1 MGLEMIDAGWL
12 SILPP
17 LIAITLAL
25 ISKEVYSS
33 LFLGVLSGMCVYSFS
48 TGGNILQAVTYVFDM
63 MALKIGENG
72 YMIIF
77 LVLLGSL
84 VVVVTRSGG
93 SDAYGQWAGKRIRK
107 RTSAKLATALLGLLI
122 FVDDGFNCLTVGTVM
137 RPITDKC
144 RISRE
149 KLAYLLDATAAPVC
163 IIAPISSWAVAVA
176 SEVEEAGGLNAF
188 VQTIPYNLYAVL
200 TIVMVF
206 FLSATNFDFGPM
218 KKAEPDSQKAELQ
231 TDGKAEPERAGK
243 PRKAEPER
251 AGKPRK
257 AESERAGKP
266 RKAEPERA
274 EEPQKVEPERA
285 EKPRKAEPERAE
297 KPQKVEPG
305 KSEKAGE
312 QQAQDRA
319 KQKGTVPDLILP
331 VLTLIVC
338 AILGM
343 AYVGGYFDGR
353 PFAEAIGENP
363 TAGLTLGTFA
373 ALAVAMLLYLPR
385 KLMDLR
391 EFMTGVIDGIRTM
404 IPALTILI
412 LAWALGGVCR
422 EMIGTGIFVSNFV
435 TAAKLPFGF
444 LPAIVFA
451 VAAFLSF
458 SMGTAWGTFG
468 ILLPIVSMLC
478 VGSEGASVLI
488 PALGATLAGS
498 VYGDHCSPIS
508 DTTILA
514 STGAQCDHL
523 RHVETQLPYATLVA
537 VVCFAGYL
545 VAGFSLNPWATV
557 AVSVLLLLAV
567 FGIIILWQRHL
578 KAEAASHCGGST
590 VSRG

>member
-1 MGLEMIDAGWL
+1 MGLEMIEAGWL

-33 LFLGVLSGMCVYSFS
+33 LFLGIFSGMCIYCFC
-48 TGGNILQAVTYVFDM
+48 TGGNVLQAVTYVFDM
-63 MALKIGENG
+63 MAAKIGENG

-84 VVVVTRSGG
+84 VVIVTRSGG
-93 SDAYGQWAGKRIRK
+93 SGAYGRWAGKRIRTK
-107 RTSAKLATALLGLLI
+107 VTAKLATAVLGLLI

-144 RISRE
+144 KISRE

-188 VQTIPYNLYAVL
+188 VRTIPYNLYAIL

-206 FLSATNFDFGPM
+206 FLSVTDFDFGPM
-218 KKAEPDSQKAELQ
+218 EKAETIGKKEKEQ
-231 TDGKAEPERAGK
+231 TAQGETA
-243 PRKAEPER
+243 
-251 AGKPRK
+251 
-257 AESERAGKP
+257 
-266 RKAEPERA
+266 
-274 EEPQKVEPERA
+274 A
-285 EKPRKAEPERAE
+285 EK
-297 KPQKVEPG
+297 G
-305 KSEKAGE
+305 
-312 QQAQDRA
+312 
-319 KQKGTVPDLILP
+319 KGTVPDLILP
-331 VLTLIVC
+331 VATLIVC

-343 AYVGGYFDGR
+343 AYVGGFFEGKA
-353 PFAEAIGENP
+353 FTEAIGENP

-373 ALAVAMLLYLPR
+373 ALLVAMVLYLPR
-385 KLMDLR
+385 RIMTLR
-391 EFMTGVIDGIRTM
+391 EFMTGIIDGIKTM

-412 LAWALGGVCR
+412 LAWGLGGVCR
-422 EMIGTGIFVSNFV
+422 EMIGTGIFVSHFV
-435 TAAKLPFGF
+435 GAANLPFGF

-468 ILLPIVSMLC
+468 ILLPIVSMMC
-478 VGSEGASVLI
+478 VGSAGEAILI

-514 STGAQCDHL
+514 STGAQCEHL

-537 VVCFAGYL
+537 VVCFFGYL
-545 VAGFSLNPWATV
+545 VAGFSGNALITV
-557 AVSVLLLLAV
+557 LSSAALLLGTLG
-567 FGIIILWQRHL
+567 GIAFWKKR
-578 KAEAASHCGGST
+578 
-590 VSRG
+590 R

>member
-1 MGLEMIDAGWL
+1 MGIEMIDAGWL

-25 ISKEVYSS
+25 VSKEVYSS
-33 LFLGVLSGMCVYSFS
+33 LFLGILSGMCVYSFS
-48 TGGNILQAVTYVFDM
+48 VGGNLLQAVTYVFDM
-63 MALKIGENG
+63 MALKIGQNG

-84 VVVVTRSGG
+84 VVIVTRSGG

-107 RTSAKLATALLGLLI
+107 KVSAKLATALLGLLI

-188 VQTIPYNLYAVL
+188 VQTIPYNLYAIL

-206 FLSATNFDFGPM
+206 FLSVTDFDFGPM
-218 KKAEPDSQKAELQ
+218 KKAEQGRKGVSPTALEARKEVKTGENLREAGTMQQVEAAE
-231 TDGKAEPERAGK
+231 AGK
-243 PRKAEPER
+243 S
-251 AGKPRK
+251 GKKFPVADAAKETGTGRQ
-257 AESERAGKP
+257 ST
-266 RKAEPERA
+266 
-274 EEPQKVEPERA
+274 
-285 EKPRKAEPERAE
+285 EKR
-297 KPQKVEPG
+297 G
-305 KSEKAGE
+305 S
-312 QQAQDRA
+312 
-319 KQKGTVPDLILP
+319 VPDLVLP
-331 VLTLIVC
+331 VFTLIVC

-343 AYVGGYFDGR
+343 AYVGGYFEGK

-373 ALAVAMLLYLPR
+373 ALVVALVMYVPR
-385 KLMDLR
+385 RIMSLR
-391 EFMTGVIDGIRTM
+391 EFMEGVIDGIKTM

-422 EMIGTGIFVSNFV
+422 EMIGTGNFVSNFV
-435 TAAKLPFGF
+435 TAARLPFGF

-478 VGSEGASVLI
+478 GGSEGASVLI

-545 VAGFSLNPWATV
+545 VAGFVRNPWITV
-557 AVSVLLLLAV
+557 AMSVAMLLAV
-567 FGIIILWQRHL
+567 FGIMRLFSQVRDCGSQR
-578 KAEAASHCGGST
+578 
-590 VSRG
+590 

>member
-1 MGLEMIDAGWL
+1 MNLEMIEAGWL
-12 SILPP
+12 SLLPP

-33 LFLGVLSGMCVYSFS
+33 LFLGVLTGMLVYCVS
-48 TGGNILQAVTYVFDM
+48 TGGDVLQAVTYAFDM
-63 MALKIGENG
+63 IAAKIGENG

-93 SDAYGQWAGKRIRK
+93 SNAYGQWAGKRIK
-107 RTSAKLATALLGLLI
+107 NKVSAKLAAFLLGLMI

-144 RISRE
+144 KVSRE

-188 VQTIPYNLYAVL
+188 IRTIPYNLYAIL

-206 FLSATNFDFGPM
+206 FLSITDFDFGPM
-218 KKAEPDSQKAELQ
+218 KKAEENQSIEDMETQKE
-231 TDGKAEPERAGK
+231 DAGVK
-243 PRKAEPER
+243 N
-251 AGKPRK
+251 
-257 AESERAGKP
+257 
-266 RKAEPERA
+266 
-274 EEPQKVEPERA
+274 
-285 EKPRKAEPERAE
+285 
-297 KPQKVEPG
+297 
-305 KSEKAGE
+305 
-312 QQAQDRA
+312 
-319 KQKGTVPDLILP
+319 GTVPDLVVPI
-331 VLTLIVC
+331 LTLIVC
-338 AILGM
+338 SILGM
-343 AYVGGYFDGR
+343 AYVGGYFEGR
-353 PFAEAIGENP
+353 SFAEAIGENP

-373 ALAVAMLLYLPR
+373 ALLTAMVMYVPR
-385 KLMDLR
+385 KLMGLR
-391 EFMTGVIDGIRTM
+391 EFMAGIVDGIKTM
-404 IPALTILI
+404 IPALLILI

-422 EMIGTGIFVSNFV
+422 EMIGTGLFVSNFV
-435 TAAKLPFGF
+435 TTANLSFSF

-468 ILLPIVSMLC
+468 ILLPIVSMIC
-478 VGSEGASVLI
+478 VGTEGAAVLI

-514 STGAQCDHL
+514 STGAQCEHL

-537 VVCFAGYL
+537 VVCFVGYL
-545 VAGFSLNPWATV
+545 VAGFVRNSWITV
-557 AVSVLLLLAV
+557 AASLLLLFLV
-567 FGIIILWQRHL
+567 FTAIFYIDRKKRQNISEVFEDSPV
-578 KAEAASHCGGST
+578 KND
-590 VSRG
+590 V

>member
-1 MGLEMIDAGWL
+1 MGLEMIDVGWL
-12 SILPP
+12 SVLPP

-33 LFLGVLSGMCVYSFS
+33 LFLGVLSGMCVYCFS
-48 TGGNILQAVTYVFDM
+48 TGGDILQAVTYVFDM
-63 MALKIGENG
+63 IAIKIGENG

-93 SDAYGQWAGKRIRK
+93 SGAYGQWAGKRIK
-107 RTSAKLATALLGLLI
+107 KAVSAKLATALLGLLI

-144 RISRE
+144 KISRE

-176 SEVEEAGGLNAF
+176 SEVEDAGGLNAF
-188 VQTIPYNLYAVL
+188 VKTIPYNLYAVL

-206 FLSATNFDFGPM
+206 FLSITDFDFGPM
-218 KKAEPDSQKAELQ
+218 KKAEQDSRKEEAQ
-231 TDGKAEPERAGK
+231 TA
-243 PRKAEPER
+243 
-251 AGKPRK
+251 
-257 AESERAGKP
+257 
-266 RKAEPERA
+266 
-274 EEPQKVEPERA
+274 VT
-285 EKPRKAEPERAE
+285 
-297 KPQKVEPG
+297 
-305 KSEKAGE
+305 
-312 QQAQDRA
+312 DRTV
-319 KQKGTVPDLILP
+319 KKGAVPDLILP
-331 VLTLIVC
+331 ILTLIVT

-353 PFAEAIGENP
+353 PFTEAIGENP

-373 ALAVAMLLYLPR
+373 ALAVAMVLYIPR
-385 KLMDLR
+385 KLMSLR
-391 EFMTGVIDGIRTM
+391 EFMAGVIDGIKTM

-435 TAAKLPFGF
+435 SAAELSFRF
-444 LPAIVFA
+444 LPAIVFI

-478 VGSEGASVLI
+478 AGSDGASVLI
-488 PALGATLAGS
+488 PSLGATLAGS

-537 VVCFAGYL
+537 AVCAVGYV
-545 VAGFSLNPWATV
+545 VAGFVRNPWITV
-557 AVSVLLLLAV
+557 AVSVALLLIV
-567 FGIIILWQRHL
+567 FVVLLFWQKRQNADTL
-578 KAEAASHCGGST
+578 SQK
-590 VSRG
+590 